1 MRPMRECAEQGAV
14 TFFLGA
20 TFQQLFFK
28 ILPGEVA
35 ILGDAIL
42 FSLGVFSFSLQESL
56 LSLVGMREGSVTQD
70 GTPPPPG
77 LSWSS
82 GCGLRETK
90 KAFTGSLARG
100 FVIRPGPSSGTVLY
114 WLGKVT
120 YLIFRFLI
128 HKRSTPNTAMAGTHE
143 KPSGTVPG
151 A

>member
-1 MRPMRECAEQGAV
+1 MRECAEQEAV

-42 FSLGVFSFSLQESL
+42 FSLGVFSFSLKETL
-56 LSLVGMREGSVTQD
+56 LSLVDMREGSVTQD
-70 GTPPPPG
+70 VTHPPPPG
-77 LSWSS
+77 LYWSS
-82 GCGLRETK
+82 GCGSREIEK
-90 KAFTGSLARG
+90 VFTWSLARG

-120 YLIFRFLI
+120 
-128 HKRSTPNTAMAGTHE
+128 
-143 KPSGTVPG
+143 
-151 A
+151 